1 MKRFP
6 IPSWRGVASL
16 ACVLALGG
24 LPALCVRAPH
34 EAPKSPSVDARLV
47 GLDAA
52 MEKILKDWNAP
63 GVAVGLVVKDRLVF
77 AKGYGYRDVARKLP
91 MTPKT
96 LVQVASNSKLFTAVG
111 AGMLVE
117 EGKLEWD
124 KPVRTFVPTIQFFN
138 DDLNRSVTLRDMLA
152 HRTGITRHD
161 LIWYKSDFTRRELF
175 ERLKHLEP
183 STAPRQT
190 YLYNNLMYA
199 AVGHIIQLVSG
210 ASWEDF
216 TRDRIFRPLGMD
228 ATVFKLSDMRANPD
242 HGVPYAERRD
252 SSELFQLPFYEEQ
265 DGVAPAAAII
275 SNVEDMSRWLIA
287 LMNDGRFQ
295 GRQVLPAKA
304 LKATLAPA
312 MPQVNTDLENFGY
325 RELLNPVY
333 GMGRNTAVY
342 RGHTL
347 ASHGGALGGFYSQ
360 VSYLP
365 QDGIGVIV
373 LVDGGHCGPLP
384 DVVSYG
390 IYERMLGLD
399 PTPWSERRNGFRLK
413 NKRANQAARGL
424 AGGDRIMATKPSH
437 ALADFAGEFEHPA
450 YGLLRVAHKEGG
462 LRIGFRKANLPL
474 NHYHFD
480 RFDTPNDEIH
490 GQLSVNFQINPQ
502 GEVDRA
508 LMSLDQAEVTFVRRA
523 DAVMSDPGNQ
533 ARLSGTYEYPNGVKF
548 QITAKDGGRLALV
561 AAGGAETLLEPV
573 RPWIYRLKAF
583 SDVRYE
589 FTFEEGKVSALR
601 ISNPTGVYICLRR

>member
-1 MKRFP
+1 MKLLS
-6 IPSWRGVASL
+6 ILSWRSIASL
-16 ACVLALGG
+16 GCALTLV
-24 LPALCVRAPH
+24 LPALGLSAPGG
-34 EAPKSPSVDARLV
+34 PSVEARLA

-63 GVAVGLVVKDRLVF
+63 GVAVGVVVKDKLVF
-77 AKGYGYRDVARKLP
+77 AKGYGYRDVGRKLP

-96 LVQVASNSKLFTAVG
+96 LVQVASNTKLFTAVA

-124 KPVRTFVPTIQFFN
+124 KPVRTFVPAIQFFN

-161 LIWYKSDFTRRELF
+161 LIWYKSDFTRKELF

-183 STAPRQT
+183 TTSPRQT

-210 ASWEDF
+210 TTWEDF
-216 TRDRIFRPLGMD
+216 TRERIFRPLGMD
-228 ATVFKLSDMRANPD
+228 ATIFRLSDMRANPD

-252 SSELFQLPFYEEQ
+252 SSDLYQLPFYEEQ
-265 DGVAPAAAII
+265 DGVAPAAAVI

-287 LMNDGRFQ
+287 LMNEGRYQ
-295 GRQVLPAKA
+295 DRQVLPAKA

-312 MPQVNTDLENFGY
+312 MPQVNADLETFGY
-325 RELLNPVY
+325 KELLNPVY

-399 PTPWSERRNGFRLK
+399 PTPWSDRRNEFRLK
-413 NKRANQAARGL
+413 NKKANQAARGL
-424 AGGDRIMATKPSH
+424 AGGDQAKGTKPSH
-437 ALADFAGEFEHPA
+437 PLAGFAGEFVHPA
-450 YGLLRVAHKEGG
+450 YGLLQVTLRDGALRV
-462 LRIGFRKANLPL
+462 GFRKADLPL

-480 RFDTPNDEIH
+480 RFDTPNDELH
-490 GQLSVNFQINPQ
+490 GQLSVNFRTNPQ
-502 GEVDRA
+502 GEVDQA
-508 LMSLDQAEVTFVRRA
+508 VMSLDQSEVTFDRRA
-523 DAVMSDPGNQ
+523 DALMSDPKAQ
-533 ARLSGTYEYPNGVKF
+533 ARLVGTYEYPNGVKF
-548 QITAKDGGRLALV
+548 QVLAKAGGRVALV
-561 AAGGAETLLEPV
+561 AASGAETLLEPV
-573 RPWIYRLKAF
+573 RPWIYGLKAF
-583 SDVRYE
+583 ADLRYE
-589 FTFEEGKVSALR
+589 FTYQDGKVTALR
-601 ISNPTGVYICLRR
+601 ISNPSGVYICARR